1 MRVLFVYPVHLYRVQ
16 YEGVICIPC
25 TPVQRILYTVPIW
38 VFLLLYTCTEDCMGV
53 VYLTPVQSTKWGVV
67 YLYTCTEYSMRVL
80 YIQYTCTE
88 YSMWMLY
95 TLYTCTELMQDDA
108 GVSVLGT
115 KISTRHFLQHKAYFS
130 HAMRRMLLYLRDSSL
145 LVLCNLRL
153 YSGF

>member
-1 MRVLFVYPVHLYRVQ
+1 MYTLYTCTEYSMRVLYVYPVHLYREYFIQ
-16 YEGVICIPC
+16 YLFGCSYCCIL
-25 TPVQRILYTVPIW
+25 VQRTVWVLYN
-38 VFLLLYTCTEDCMGV
+38 

-67 YLYTCTEYSMRVL
+67 YLYTFTEYSMRVL

-95 TLYTCTELMQDDA
+95 TLYTCTEHIQDDA

>member
-1 MRVLFVYPVHLYRVQ
+1 MYTLYTCTEYSMRVLYVYPVHLYRE
-16 YEGVICIPC
+16 YFIH
-25 TPVQRILYTVPIW
+25 YTVPIW

-67 YLYTCTEYSMRVL
+67 YLYTFTEYSMRVL
-80 YIQYTCTE
+80 YIQYTCTR

-95 TLYTCTELMQDDA
+95 TLYTCTEHIQDDA